1 MHKGSLGAWL
11 ALGLLL
17 ALALLGPWLAPYDPK
32 QVVSRPFQSPS
43 AQHWLGTNDLG
54 QDILSELLAGARVSL
69 AVGFSAAFT
78 ALVLGL
84 LVGLIAGYNTGWLG
98 AALMRLA
105 DLILVLPFLPLIIV
119 VAAYLGPSLWNLV
132 LLIGLLF
139 WARPARVIRAAVLG
153 VRGMA
158 FVEAAVAM
166 GGSSAHILRY
176 HLLPAV
182 LPVAFSQLILLAS
195 NAILLEASLSFLG
208 LGDPTQKSWGS
219 MLFYAQVRGAFLNGS
234 WPWWALPPG
243 LLITLS
249 VLALAAVGRELE
261 RRAAAIPS

>member
-1 MHKGSLGAWL
+1 
-11 ALGLLL
+11 
-17 ALALLGPWLAPYDPK
+17 
-32 QVVSRPFQSPS
+32 
-43 AQHWLGTNDLG
+43 
-54 QDILSELLAGARVSL
+54 
-69 AVGFSAAFT
+69 
-78 ALVLGL
+78 
-84 LVGLIAGYNTGWLG
+84 
-98 AALMRLA
+98 MRLA

-139 WARPARVIRAAVLG
+139 WAHPARVIWAAVLS

-166 GGSSAHILRY
+166 GGSSAHILHY

-182 LPVAFSQLILLAS
+182 LPVAFSQLIVLAS
-195 NAILLEASLSFLG
+195 NAILIEASLSFLG

-249 VLALAAVGRELE
+249 VLALAALGRELE
-261 RRAAAIPS
+261 RRAAAISG